1 MTGAPSDKGIPGGAR
16 VRAMGRSDGQVRV
29 LVAAFGDPGHA
40 FPAIALAR
48 ELGRRGHEV
57 LVETWERWR
66 EAVEGEGLA
75 FTGAQEYTVYPP
87 PGPDT
92 PDGQT
97 AAAAAGALARL
108 MDDFEPDL
116 VLSDILTLAPT
127 LAAEVAG
134 VAHATLIPHVYPV
147 QPPGMPMY
155 SLGLRPPRTG
165 LGRLMWRAT
174 DPLLAMGLRRGRD
187 ELNET
192 RARLGLGPIERFHG
206 GISELLAIVGTFP
219 QLEYGRDWPAHVR
232 VTGPLLFELPGEE
245 VAVPAGDGPLVLV
258 APSTSQDLEC
268 ELLRVALAGL
278 ADEPVRVLATTNGHR
293 PERPIAVPGNAV
305 LLDWVLYSQVMP
317 AADVVIC
324 HGGHG
329 TVARALAA
337 ATPLL
342 VCPSVG
348 DMGENAARV
357 AWSGAG
363 LSVPRRLLA
372 ERSVRLATRRLLSEP
387 RFAAKAGEIA
397 AWSDAHDG
405 AAAAAD
411 LVEDAARKAT
421 SRLSPA
427 RLKSS

>member
-1 MTGAPSDKGIPGGAR
+1 
-16 VRAMGRSDGQVRV
+16 MGRSDGQLRL

-66 EAVEGEGLA
+66 EPVEAEGLA

-97 AAAAAGALARL
+97 AAAAAKALARL
-108 MDDFEPDL
+108 MDGFEPDL
-116 VLSDILTLAPT
+116 VVSDILTLAPT

-134 VAHATLIPHVYPV
+134 VRHATLIPHVYPV
-147 QPPGMPMY
+147 QQPGMPMY
-155 SLGLRPPRTG
+155 SLGLRPPRTA
-165 LGRLMWRAT
+165 LGRLAWRAT

-187 ELNET
+187 ELNEI

-206 GISELLAIVGTFP
+206 GISELLAIVATFP
-219 QLEYGRDWPAHVR
+219 QLEYPRGWPAHVH
-232 VTGPLLFELPGEE
+232 VTGPLFFELPDEE
-245 VAVPAGDGPLVLV
+245 IELPEGDEPLVLV
-258 APSTSQDLEC
+258 APSTSQDPEC
-268 ELLRVALAGL
+268 ELLRVALDGL
-278 ADEPVRVLATTNGHR
+278 ADEPVRVLATTNRHQ
-293 PERPIAVPGNAV
+293 PERPIEVPSNAIV
-305 LLDWVLYSQVMP
+305 VDWILYSQVMP
-317 AADVVIC
+317 SADVVIC

-337 ATPLL
+337 GTPLL

-363 LSVPRRLLA
+363 LSVPRRLLSI
-372 ERSVRLATRRLLSEP
+372 RSIRLATRRLLGEP
-387 RFAAKAGEIA
+387 RFAARSDEIA
-397 AWSDAHDG
+397 TWSEAHDG
-405 AAAAAD
+405 AAAAAG
-411 LVEDAARKAT
+411 LVEQAARSGT
-421 SRLSPA
+421 SR
-427 RLKSS
+427 RSSVRT

>member
-1 MTGAPSDKGIPGGAR
+1 
-16 VRAMGRSDGQVRV
+16 MGRPDGELRL

-57 LVETWERWR
+57 MVETWERWR

-75 FTGAQEYTVYPP
+75 FTGAQEYAVYPP

-97 AAAAAGALARL
+97 AAAAARGLARL
-108 MDDFEPDL
+108 MEEFEADL
-116 VLSDILTLAPT
+116 VVSDILTLAPT

-134 VAHATLIPHVYPV
+134 VPHATLIPHVYPV
-147 QPPGMPMY
+147 QQSGMPMY
-155 SLGLRPPRTG
+155 SLGLWPPRTA
-165 LGRLMWRAT
+165 LGRLAWRAT

-206 GISELLAIVGTFP
+206 GISERLAIVGTLP
-219 QLEYGRDWPAHVR
+219 QLEYPREWPDHVR
-232 VTGPLLFELPGEE
+232 VTGPLFFELPGAE
-245 VAVPAGDGPLVLV
+245 VALPEGDGPLVLI
-258 APSTSQDLEC
+258 APSTSQDPEC
-268 ELLRVALAGL
+268 RLLRVALDGL
-278 ADEPVRVLATTNGHR
+278 ATEPVRVLATTNRHR
-293 PERPIAVPGNAV
+293 PERPIEVPGNAV
-305 LLDWVLYSQVMP
+305 LVDWVLYSQAMP

-329 TVARALAA
+329 TVARSLAA

-363 LSVPRRLLA
+363 LSVPRRLMST
-372 ERSVRLATRRLLSEP
+372 RSIRLATRRLLVES
-387 RFAAKAGEIA
+387 RFTARAQEIA
-397 AWSDAHDG
+397 AWSDSHDG
-405 AAAAAD
+405 AGAAAD
-411 LVEDAARKAT
+411 LVEEVARNAT

-427 RLKSS
+427 RVQ

>member
-1 MTGAPSDKGIPGGAR
+1 
-16 VRAMGRSDGQVRV
+16 MGRPDGSLR
-29 LVAAFGDPGHA
+29 LLIAAFGDPGHA

-57 LVETWERWR
+57 LVESWERWR
-66 EAVEGEGLA
+66 EPVEAEGLG

-92 PDGQT
+92 PDGE
-97 AAAAAGALARL
+97 AAAAAARALARL
-108 MDDFEPDL
+108 MEGFEPDL
-116 VLSDILTLAPT
+116 VVSDILTLAPT
-127 LAAEVAG
+127 LAAQVAG
-134 VAHATLIPHVYPV
+134 VPHATLIPHVYPV
-147 QPPGMPMY
+147 QQPGMPMY
-155 SLGLRPPRTG
+155 SLGLRPPRTA
-165 LGRLMWRAT
+165 LGRLGWRAT
-174 DPLLAMGLRRGRD
+174 GPLLAMGLRRGRD

-219 QLEYGRDWPAHVR
+219 QLEYPRVWPGHVR
-232 VTGPLLFELPGEE
+232 VTGPLFFELPGEV
-245 VAVPAGDGPLVLV
+245 VAIPEGDGPLVVV
-258 APSTSQDLEC
+258 APSTSQDPEC
-268 ELLRVALAGL
+268 ELLRMALAGL
-278 ADEPVRVLATTNGHR
+278 ADEPVRVLATTNRHQ
-293 PERPIAVPGNAV
+293 PERPIEVPGNATLV
-305 LLDWVLYSQVMP
+305 DWVLYSQVMP

-337 ATPLL
+337 GAPLL

-363 LSVPRRLLA
+363 LSVPRRLLSRRA
-372 ERSVRLATRRLLSEP
+372 IRLATRRLLSEQ
-387 RFAAKAGEIA
+387 RFAARAREIA
-397 AWSDAHDG
+397 AWSEAHDG
-405 AAAAAD
+405 ASTAAD
-411 LVEDAARKAT
+411 LIEVAARNAT

-427 RLKSS
+427 RVKSS

>member
-1 MTGAPSDKGIPGGAR
+1 
-16 VRAMGRSDGQVRV
+16 MGRPDGELRL

-57 LVETWERWR
+57 MVETWERWR

-75 FTGAQEYTVYPP
+75 FTGAQEYAVYPP

-97 AAAAAGALARL
+97 AAAAARALARL
-108 MDDFEPDL
+108 MEEFEPDL
-116 VLSDILTLAPT
+116 VVSDILTLAPT

-134 VAHATLIPHVYPV
+134 VPHATLIPHVYPV
-147 QPPGMPMY
+147 QQSGMPMY
-155 SLGLRPPRTG
+155 SLGLWPPRTA
-165 LGRLMWRAT
+165 LGRLAWRAT

-206 GISELLAIVGTFP
+206 GISERLAIVGTLP
-219 QLEYGRDWPAHVR
+219 QLEYPREWPDHVR
-232 VTGPLLFELPGEE
+232 VTGPLFFELPGED
-245 VAVPAGDGPLVLV
+245 VALPEGDGPLVLI
-258 APSTSQDLEC
+258 APSTSQDPEC
-268 ELLRVALAGL
+268 SLLRVALDGL
-278 ADEPVRVLATTNGHR
+278 ATEPVRVLATTNRHR
-293 PERPIAVPGNAV
+293 PERPIEVPGNAV
-305 LLDWVLYSQVMP
+305 LVDWVLYSQAMP

-329 TVARALAA
+329 TVARSLAA
-337 ATPLL
+337 GTPLL

-363 LSVPRRLLA
+363 LSVPRRLMSA
-372 ERSVRLATRRLLSEP
+372 RSIRLATKQLLVES
-387 RFAAKAGEIA
+387 RFTARAQEIG
-397 AWSDAHDG
+397 AWSDSHDG
-405 AAAAAD
+405 AAAAAA
-411 LVEDAARKAT
+411 LVEEVARNAT

-427 RLKSS
+427 RVQ